1 MNTTAILIGLGPLL
15 GWGLYPTIASK
26 IGGRPVNQILGSTL
40 GTLIFAFVFALVNG
54 MSLPTGMD
62 LVFSILSGV
71 GWAIAQIIT
80 FQSFTLIGSSRA
92 MPITTAFQLLG
103 ASLWGVFALGDWPGM
118 NAKLLGGLAL
128 VLIILGA
135 WMTVWTE
142 EKTQEKANVLKK
154 AVLLLAVGEIGY
166 WAYSA
171 APQATNI
178 DGMHAFLPQAIGML
192 LVALVYSVIL
202 SVKDKEKS
210 ALAEAVSYKHIF
222 SGFFFAFAAL
232 TYLISAQPDMN
243 GLATGFILSQTSVV
257 LATLTG
263 IWFLGQK
270 KTKKEMTITIIG
282 LVLILAAAAMTIIK
296 ALIRSCRFYWINK
309 RAS

>member
-80 FQSFTLIGSSRA
+80 FQSFTLIGSSRT

-282 LVLILAAAAMTIIK
+282 LVLILAAAAMTVMI
-296 ALIRSCRFYWINK
+296 
-309 RAS
+309 

>member
-1 MNTTAILIGLGPLL
+1 MG
-15 GWGLYPTIASK
+15 
-26 IGGRPVNQILGSTL
+26 
-40 GTLIFAFVFALVNG
+40 
-54 MSLPTGMD
+54 LPTGMD

-80 FQSFTLIGSSRA
+80 FQSFTLVGSSRA

-103 ASLWGVFALGDWPGM
+103 ASLWGVFALGDWPGVG
-118 NAKLLGGLAL
+118 AKLLGGLAL

-142 EKTQEKANVLKK
+142 EKTQEKASILKK

-171 APQATNI
+171 APQATSI

-282 LVLILAAAAMTIIK
+282 LVLILAAAAMTVMI
-296 ALIRSCRFYWINK
+296 
-309 RAS
+309 

>member
-15 GWGLYPTIASK
+15 GWGLFPTIASK
-26 IGGRPVNQILGSTL
+26 IGGRPVNQILGTTL
-40 GTLIFAFVFALVNG
+40 GTLIFALVFFVMNG
-54 MSLPTGMD
+54 MSFPTGMD
-62 LVFSILSGV
+62 LFFSILSGV

-103 ASLWGVFALGDWPGM
+103 ASLWGVFALGDWPGL
-118 NAKLLGGLAL
+118 NAKLLGGFAL
-128 VLIILGA
+128 LLIILGA

-142 EKTQEKANVLKK
+142 EKTQEKASSLKK

-202 SVKDKEKS
+202 SVKDKDKS
-210 ALAEAVSYKHIF
+210 ALTETVSYKHIF

-282 LVLILAAAAMTIIK
+282 LVLILVAAAMTVMI
-296 ALIRSCRFYWINK
+296 
-309 RAS
+309 

>member
-1 MNTTAILIGLGPLL
+1 MNATALLIGLGPLL

-26 IGGRPVNQILGSTL
+26 IGGRPVNQILGSTI
-40 GTLIFAFVFALVNG
+40 GTLIFALIFALING
-54 MSLPTGMD
+54 IALPSGMD

-71 GWAIAQIIT
+71 GWATAQIIT

-103 ASLWGVFALGDWPGM
+103 ASLWGVFALGNWPGTT
-118 NAKLLGGLAL
+118 AKILGGLAL
-128 VLIILGA
+128 ILIILGA

-142 EKTQEKANVLKK
+142 KKTKENSSLLKK

-171 APQATNI
+171 APQATSI
-178 DGMHAFLPQAIGML
+178 DGMHAFLPQAMGMV
-192 LVALVYSVIL
+192 LVAIIYTAVL
-202 SVKDKEKS
+202 SMKGHEKS
-210 ALAEAVSYKHIF
+210 AFTEVVSYKQIF

-232 TYLISAQPDMN
+232 TYLISAQPNMN

-270 KTKKEMTITIIG
+270 KTKKEMTVTIIG
-282 LVLILAAAAMTIIK
+282 LVLILAAATMTV
-296 ALIRSCRFYWINK
+296 LI
-309 RAS
+309 

>member
-118 NAKLLGGLAL
+118 NAKLLGGFAL

-282 LVLILAAAAMTIIK
+282 LVLILAAAAMTVMI
-296 ALIRSCRFYWINK
+296 
-309 RAS
+309 

>member
-1 MNTTAILIGLGPLL
+1 MNTTALLIGLGPLL

-40 GTLIFAFVFALVNG
+40 GTLIFAIVFALYKG
-54 MSLPTGMD
+54 MELPTGSD
-62 LVFSILSGV
+62 LTFSILSGV

-103 ASLWGVFALGDWPGM
+103 ASLWGVFALGNWPGAT
-118 NAKLLGGLAL
+118 AKVLGAFAL

-142 EKTQEKANVLKK
+142 KKNTEGSNLLKK

-171 APQATNI
+171 APQATSI
-178 DGMHAFLPQAIGML
+178 DGMHAFLPQAIGMVI
-192 LVALVYSVIL
+192 VAVVYSAVL
-202 SVKDKEKS
+202 SFKEKS
-210 ALAEAVSYKHIF
+210 AFVEVVSYKHIF

-270 KTKKEMTITIIG
+270 KTKKDMTVTVIG
-282 LVLILAAAAMTIIK
+282 LVLILAAATITVMI
-296 ALIRSCRFYWINK
+296 
-309 RAS
+309 

>member
-26 IGGRPVNQILGSTL
+26 IGGRPVNQIVGSTL
-40 GTLIFAFVFALVNG
+40 GTLIFALIFAGING
-54 MSLPTGMD
+54 MSFPTGMD

-80 FQSFTLIGSSRA
+80 FQSFTLVGSSRA

-103 ASLWGVFALGDWPGM
+103 ASLWGVFALGDWPGFS
-118 NAKLLGGLAL
+118 AKLLGGFAL

-142 EKTQEKANVLKK
+142 EKMQEKASILKK

-171 APQATNI
+171 APQATSI

-192 LVALVYSVIL
+192 IVALVYSVVL

-210 ALAEAVSYKHIF
+210 ALVEAVSYKHIF

-270 KTKKEMTITIIG
+270 KTKKEMTITIVG
-282 LVLILAAAAMTIIK
+282 LVLILAAAAITVMI
-296 ALIRSCRFYWINK
+296 
-309 RAS
+309 